1 MILQDMPV
9 VFFDPFTKE
18 VQVMPVEMI
27 ATYVPYA
34 TYLHLEEAARVAQI
48 RDQEAAQNLLES
60 IVAPYSVVVM
70 DWNEGTG
77 YDRLSVPFP
86 L

>member
-1 MILQDMPV
+1 MILEGMPV
-9 VFFDPFTKE
+9 VFFDPYTKE

-27 ATYVPYA
+27 CTYVPYA
-34 TYLHLEEAARVAQI
+34 CHLHIEEAARVAQI
-48 RDQEAAQNLLES
+48 RDQEAAQNLKDS
-60 IVAPYSVVVM
+60 ATDDYSVGV
-70 DWNEGTG
+70 DEGTG